1 MKCQS
6 IKNNVKKICTA
17 DFNKKIVIQRYT
29 SGGSS
34 NPNADAILT
43 YQTIAT
49 VFAMLKTNATGDFV
63 NNVNVGNSIT
73 IDFYIR
79 HNSAIDISQ
88 QLFVLLDNIRYKIE
102 LVDDI
107 DKDNK
112 IIRLRA
118 KELGL
123 STLKANTI

>member
-6 IKNNVKKICTA
+6 IRKNIKKICTA
-17 DFNKKIVIQRYT
+17 DFDKKIVIQKY
-29 SGGSS
+29 GSVGNS
-34 NPNADAILT
+34 SPNADITFNYITL
-43 YQTIAT
+43 AT
-49 VFAMLKTNATGDFV
+49 VFAMIKTNATGDFV
-63 NNVNVGNSIT
+63 NNVNVGTSIT

-79 HNSAIDISQ
+79 FNSLVDINQ
-88 QLFVLLDNIRYKIE
+88 QLFVLFDNKRYKIE

-123 STLKANTI
+123 STLQANTI

>member
-17 DFNKKIVIQRYT
+17 DFNKKIVIQRYVT
-29 SGGSS
+29 IASS
-34 NPNADAILT
+34 NPDTDVSLGYENIV
-43 YQTIAT
+43 T
-49 VFAMLKTNATGDFV
+49 VFAMVKTSATGDFV

-79 HNSAIDISQ
+79 YNSAIDISQ

>member
-1 MKCQS
+1 M
-6 IKNNVKKICTA
+6 VKT
-17 DFNKKIVIQRYT
+17 T
-29 SGGSS
+29 
-34 NPNADAILT
+34 
-43 YQTIAT
+43 
-49 VFAMLKTNATGDFV
+49 ATGDFV

-73 IDFYIR
+73 VDFYIR
-79 HNSAIDISQ
+79 YNTAIDISQ

-123 STLKANTI
+123 STLQANVI

>member
-17 DFNKKIVIQRYT
+17 DFNKKIVIQKYVT
-29 SGGSS
+29 IASS
-34 NPNADAILT
+34 NPDIDVSLG
-43 YQTIAT
+43 YETIAT
-49 VFAMLKTNATGDFV
+49 VFAMVKTSATGDFV
-63 NNVNVGNSIT
+63 NNVNVSNSIT

-79 HNSAIDISQ
+79 YNSAINIAQ
-88 QLFVLLDNIRYKIE
+88 QLFILLNNIRYKIE

-107 DKDNK
+107 DKANK
-112 IIRLRA
+112 ITRLRA

-123 STLKANTI
+123 STLQANTI

>member
-6 IKNNVKKICTA
+6 IKNNVKKVCTT
-17 DFNKKIVIQRYT
+17 DFNKKIIIEKY
-29 SGGSS
+29 GSYGNNS
-34 NPNADAILT
+34 PNADAILT
-43 YQTIAT
+43 YQTVAT
-49 VFAMLKTNATGDFV
+49 VFAMVKTSANGDFV
-63 NNVNVGNSIT
+63 NNVNVSNTIT

-79 HNSAIDISQ
+79 YNSAIDISQ
-88 QLFVLLDNIRYKIE
+88 QLFVLLDNKRYKIE

-123 STLKANTI
+123 STLQANKV

>member
-6 IKNNVKKICTA
+6 IKNNIKKVCTT
-17 DFNKKIVIQRYT
+17 DFNKKIIIEKY
-29 SGGSS
+29 GSYGNNS
-34 NPNADAILT
+34 PNADAILT
-43 YQTIAT
+43 YQTVAT
-49 VFAMLKTNATGDFV
+49 VFAMVKTTATGDFV

-79 HNSAIDISQ
+79 YNSAIDISQ
-88 QLFVLLDNIRYKIE
+88 QLFVLLDNKRYKIE

-123 STLKANTI
+123 STLQANKV